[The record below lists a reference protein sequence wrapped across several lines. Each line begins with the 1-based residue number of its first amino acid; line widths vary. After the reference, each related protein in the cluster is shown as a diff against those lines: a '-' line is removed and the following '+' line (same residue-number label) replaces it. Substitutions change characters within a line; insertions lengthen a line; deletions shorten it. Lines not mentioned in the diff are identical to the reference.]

1 MTASEVGQEAG
12 EMYGPGWSGI
22 RTPFRLYR
30 QMVWNRMGDPNTD
43 CEVLSA
49 SPTEVRARCA
59 TGYTE
64 RRIGQSSA
72 YFSVTLDDVLQN
84 GQAFA
89 ESVAE
94 QLGMRWE
101 ESWGDGYREIRVTVR

>member
-1 MTASEVGQEAG
+1 
-12 EMYGPGWSGI
+12 
-22 RTPFRLYR
+22 
-30 QMVWNRMGDPNTD
+30 MGDPNTD

-49 SPTEVRARCA
+49 SPTEVRARCSIS
-59 TGYTE
+59 YT
-64 RRIGQSSA
+64 RQRVSQSSG
-72 YFSVTLDDVLQN
+72 YFDVTLDDVLEN

-101 ESWGDGYREIRVTVR
+101 ESWDDEYRTIRITMR